1 MAKMISNFSKTILRN
16 MPDTSRKCAFDD
28 IEEIERFMR
37 ENCGLYF
44 KTVPELRDYLF
55 GKEKV

>member
-28 IEEIERFMR
+28 IEGIEPVLKLSVMQACQF
-37 ENCGLYF
+37 
-44 KTVPELRDYLF
+44 
-55 GKEKV
+55 